1 MIEQGSRPTGAV
13 WVPAWTVA
21 VLVLAAVL
29 RHGTE
34 QGNRSWLVAIGA
46 GLLGCFLTGLITVMT
61 ERAKALIHRVTLVAA
76 CSVWMTWVCLAGWSF
91 LAVVLVVGW
100 AVVLAILEAVFAPA
114 EAAAVVAQ
122 SVQPQQATPD
132 GYPQQTEEEAAWQAL
147 LRRLTK
153 APITVRGV
161 RPWADAP
168 QDGVQVHID
177 LPEGLTVKKLSDSTL
192 ADDIAG
198 AVKLP
203 QGCVVRILD
212 AAHQGAA
219 VLDVMLRDCLAD
231 ERLISE
237 PTTAASIYDEMDVA
251 TTPRGEPMT
260 VCLREKGMIVGGTTG
275 SGKTTLLHRIIMRLA
290 RCTDALIWVID
301 PNGGGV
307 AGPWLTPFARGE
319 LDTPTIDW
327 VAEDEVEA
335 AVMCAIAIAIAK
347 DRKTNRFSMRRK
359 RQANT
364 TVLPVDKDMP
374 AIVIITDE
382 GGEIR
387 QAIGLLA
394 ALVDQYIARI
404 AQIGRAE
411 GVRVIQSVL
420 RGTSD
425 LLEKS
430 LRAVQGIRVCL
441 RMDEEGEYDHV
452 LGKNPGR
459 VRLLHKGSAF
469 IYRTDRDYRPVLG
482 RTVNV
487 DIASIERHAIA
498 TAHLRPKLDDRARLI
513 ASRVTLA
520 DVLDGRDPTDA
531 KFAPLLGIP
540 VIADVLAGVAYE
552 NRWKRKA
559 AMLAQ
564 LRDEDLPED
573 DEPGTVRPAPT
584 PTPVAA
590 PGSALD
596 RLVRGAGVAVDAK
609 PAAQAT
615 QPEPSK
621 PVIPAQQ
628 KPEQPAV
635 QQPAAPEDVDAVA
648 EALLS
653 DAHMAVD
660 ADPVRPRIDAQTVSA
675 DLVPASAG
683 QVPNARQSILLV
695 LRHEHPTMLTATQ
708 IRTAVFDR
716 WGVDVS
722 KQRVAEL
729 LGKLVDQGDLV
740 RDENRPSGPYYGL
753 AD

>member
-1 MIEQGSRPTGAV
+1 MNEQQGSRPSGAT
-13 WVPAWTVA
+13 WVPAWTIV

-29 RHGTE
+29 REGTE
-34 QGNRSWLVAIGA
+34 RGNQSWILAIGA
-46 GLLGCFLTGLITVMT
+46 GALGLLLTGLITAAT
-61 ERAKALIHRVTLVAA
+61 DRGIALAHRLAAVVGCSYWMTLVAY
-76 CSVWMTWVCLAGWSF
+76 SGWS
-91 LAVVLVVGW
+91 LTRTVAVLVG
-100 AVVLAILEAVFAPA
+100 AGALFILEAIFAPA
-114 EAAAVVAQ
+114 VAVAQ
-122 SVQPQQATPD
+122 VVQ
-132 GYPQQTEEEAAWQAL
+132 QQTVTPVVHQEQTDEEAAWQAL
-147 LRRLTK
+147 LRRLAK

-168 QDGVQVHID
+168 QDGMQVHID

-192 ADDIAG
+192 ADDVAG

-212 AAHQGAA
+212 ADHQGAA
-219 VLDVMLRDCLAD
+219 ILDVMLRDCLAD

-290 RCTDALIWVID
+290 RCIDALIWVID

-319 LDTPTIDW
+319 VDTPTIDW

-498 TAHLRPKLDDRARLI
+498 TAHLRPKLDDRGKLI

-520 DVLDGRDPTDA
+520 DVLDGRDPNDA

-540 VIADVLAGVAYE
+540 VIDDVLAGVAYE

-573 DEPGTVRPAPT
+573 DEPGPSRPAPT
-584 PTPVAA
+584 PTSIAK

-596 RLVRGAGVAVDAK
+596 RLARGAGVAADAK
-609 PAAQAT
+609 PTAQAT
-615 QPEPSK
+615 QQEPAK
-621 PVIPAQQ
+621 PVIPSQQ
-628 KPEQPAV
+628 QPEPPAV
-635 QQPAAPEDVDAVA
+635 QQPTAPDDVDAVA

-660 ADPVRPRIDAQTVSA
+660 AEPVRPRIDAPTASA
-675 DLVPASAG
+675 ELVPASAG
-683 QVPNARQSILLV
+683 QAPNTRQSILLV
-695 LRHEHPTMLTATQ
+695 VHDEHPTMLTATQ
-708 IRTAVFDR
+708 IRTAIFQR

-722 KQRVAEL
+722 KQRVGEL
-729 LGKLVDQGDLV
+729 LGKLVEQGELV
-740 RDENRPSGPYYGL
+740 RDETRPNGPYYGL